1 MNAPELIKRVREIEL
16 FGMNTANK
24 EPQLL
29 NIINE
34 AIRDI
39 WPKLIFATD
48 QLQITM
54 ENDKA
59 NYDLPQSL
67 VAIIDQYRYFQNPP
81 TQIDYYTGTRFRTPL
96 EDDKTYYVP
105 LNDYNHPYSFF
116 TPSPFLLTIRKPT
129 NGDKVI
135 LSTIQSPRDITEE
148 NMEDG
153 RFQIYP
159 QLAVPIAARVA
170 YLAYKRKNGHDQ
182 ASKVY
187 WMEYKQA
194 LEEVNRWGMMP
205 QITSSNDGL
214 YQKGFV

>member
-1 MNAPELIKRVREIEL
+1 MNAKELVERVRSIEL

-54 ENDKA
+54 EEGRA

-67 VAIIDQYRYFQNPP
+67 VSILDQYRYFQVPP
-81 TQIDYYTGTRFRTPL
+81 DQIYRYSGTQFRTPL
-96 EDDKTYYVP
+96 EDDKTFYVP
-105 LNDYNHPYSFF
+105 LNDYNHPYSYFMP
-116 TPSPFLLTIRKPT
+116 TPFLLTVRKPID
-129 NGDKVI
+129 GDKII
-135 LSTIQSPRDITEE
+135 LSTIQVPRDITED
-148 NMEDG
+148 NLNDG

-159 QLAVPIAARVA
+159 QIAVPIAARVA

-194 LEEVNRWGMMP
+194 LEEINRWGMIP
-205 QITSSNDGL
+205 QVSSSNDGL